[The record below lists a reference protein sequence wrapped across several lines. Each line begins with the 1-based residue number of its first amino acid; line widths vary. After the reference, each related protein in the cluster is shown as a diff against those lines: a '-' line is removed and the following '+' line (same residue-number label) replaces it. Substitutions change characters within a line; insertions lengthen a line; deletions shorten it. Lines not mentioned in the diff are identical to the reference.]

1 MKTQIK
7 RTRLTGVFLNFLSNP
22 SIKTIE
28 LLRTLDPLKNLLKIE
43 SILTRQNKQIQ
54 FIRTKKIGDEFD
66 EFWRNERKNIKLL
79 NVRDSKFLNWR
90 YLLNKKDFE
99 VYKIIHKKEFS
110 GFFVILELNDPSRP
124 NFKNLWLVDWF
135 YSQKN
140 KVFFEK
146 EILKVLKNHAQK
158 RNIDNIIIQQSE
170 SSPLGI
176 KSNFKNVGKS
186 RPLVIHK
193 NEIGNKYLNQLY
205 PWHFTLGD
213 TDHF

>member
-1 MKTQIK
+1 MT
-7 RTRLTGVFLNFLSNP
+7 
-22 SIKTIE
+22 
-28 LLRTLDPLKNLLKIE
+28 
-43 SILTRQNKQIQ
+43 KQIQ

-158 RNIDNIIIQQSE
+158 RNIDN
-170 SSPLGI
+170 
-176 KSNFKNVGKS
+176 K
-186 RPLVIHK
+186 
-193 NEIGNKYLNQLY
+193 KYLI
-205 PWHFTLGD
+205 
-213 TDHF
+213 